1 MTMMVMMMRLA
12 EVTLT
17 ISEISWKT
25 WQKKGVKWVSLVW
38 EADAIY
44 MLSKHATVGNVLGLT
59 VSCNKCTKNY
69 KYCKS
74 VWLLDQLYTVSHETW
89 NILP

>member
-1 MTMMVMMMRLA
+1 MMMTIMMMRMA
-12 EVTLT
+12 GVRLT
-17 ISEISWKT
+17 ISGISWKT
-25 WQKKGVKWVSLVW
+25 WQNKGVKWVFFVW
-38 EADAIY
+38 EADTVY
-44 MLSKHATVGNVLGLT
+44 MLSKHATLGNVLGLT
-59 VSCNKCTKNY
+59 VFCNKSTRNY